1 MKRLA
6 KITAVLILA
15 LALVAAIVGCQK
27 YDWGPIGS
35 TDKEGD
41 VTGNGTLAVVQRD
54 TLYFVNGK
62 DDLTAIVEPKNNYF
76 GNASKKGSIYKAAL
90 GADGSVSDVQLL
102 VPKMFYTGN
111 TGGGIYVYGEWIYY
125 TSPSTETD
133 KTGSVLT
140 SQQEF
145 LRTKTDGTETQQI
158 ALLSVNTFDYVFTP
172 NGLFYYDSTDRK
184 LVLVS
189 YDESKVGG
197 SRDIAEKVSGAK
209 FVKDGSYKYGKS
221 DISDVIFYTVDIDS
235 EDSSAM
241 YSNNVYACDYNG
253 KVIKL
258 IDKDTYAA
266 EGSAVLQRQ
275 YTVALLDTCVESD
288 GSVTLFYTKSG
299 YEGSTPSEYNVFTV
313 AYKFGA
319 SDLNF
324 GGDASNAIVSKNRER
339 VIARTALTGITPVSY
354 DYGVLGVTENAL
366 YRYYNEGGEYRKAPV
381 TPTADDETK
390 GEAMSGSPT
399 ILGVHDEAAG
409 SFNGGIEGKYV
420 YYTISNVLYKC
431 NLSGGYEIK
440 LTDSASDTVLGDFV
454 KPSLIKR
461 GSGDGEKWLL
471 FYQNGINSNY
481 VYFMD
486 IKSFDLGGDTIKGA
500 PVGGFY
506 GVGEY
511 KDDKNY
517 AYDEASGYYKVT
529 DPDDK
534 DAVISIKTAL
544 PKTMTATDLATYI
557 KDHKVTDEE

>member
-1 MKRLA
+1 M
-6 KITAVLILA
+6 
-15 LALVAAIVGCQK
+15 
-27 YDWGPIGS
+27 
-35 TDKEGD
+35 
-41 VTGNGTLAVVQRD
+41 
-54 TLYFVNGK
+54 
-62 DDLTAIVEPKNNYF
+62 
-76 GNASKKGSIYKAAL
+76 
-90 GADGSVSDVQLL
+90 
-102 VPKMFYTGN
+102 
-111 TGGGIYVYGEWIYY
+111 
-125 TSPSTETD
+125 
-133 KTGSVLT
+133 
-140 SQQEF
+140 
-145 LRTKTDGTETQQI
+145 
-158 ALLSVNTFDYVFTP
+158 
-172 NGLFYYDSTDRK
+172 FYYDSTDRK

-221 DISDVIFYTVDIDS
+221 DISDVIFYAVDIDS

-299 YEGSTPSEYNVFTV
+299 YEGSTSSEYNVFTV

-366 YRYYNEGGEYRKAPV
+366 YRYYNDGGEHRKAPV

-399 ILGVHDEAAG
+399 ILGIYDEAAG
-409 SFNGGIEGKYV
+409 SFNGGVEGKYV
-420 YYTISNVLYKC
+420 YYTIR
-431 NLSGGYEIK
+431 
-440 LTDSASDTVLGDFV
+440 D
-454 KPSLIKR
+454 R
-461 GSGDGEKWLL
+461 
-471 FYQNGINSNY
+471 
-481 VYFMD
+481 
-486 IKSFDLGGDTIKGA
+486 KS
-500 PVGGFY
+500 V
-506 GVGEY
+506 V
-511 KDDKNY
+511 
-517 AYDEASGYYKVT
+517 
-529 DPDDK
+529 
-534 DAVISIKTAL
+534 
-544 PKTMTATDLATYI
+544 
-557 KDHKVTDEE
+557 